1 MDKISA
7 IIVDDE
13 LLSLQML
20 EEMLH
25 KLDEVSL
32 LKTFTK
38 PKQAIN
44 YLIEN
49 PGIDLIFLDIMMP
62 EMGGFDFLKAL
73 QQFPLISPDIIFI
86 TGFEEYAVEAIRAAA
101 FDFLLKPIQ
110 QDELEQCIYR
120 YKIKCQ
126 KEIFADKYKLLFQR
140 LDPAQKIV
148 FNHHCGFVA
157 YHPDDIFYITA
168 DGNYCNLNLL
178 NGSQQLV
185 TMQIGHIEKLTSNQH
200 FFRINRSE
208 LINLKYFQSADQKE
222 KACHLRFNGT
232 SQKFETTPKK
242 IRELQKVLTG
252 F

>member
-1 MDKISA
+1 MNKIPA
-7 IIVDDE
+7 IAIDDE
-13 LLSLQML
+13 IHSL
-20 EEMLH
+20 EMIVGTL
-25 KLDEVSL
+25 KQIPELNLRNSFSNPKEALDYIIQNQEIQLV
-32 LKTFTK
+32 
-38 PKQAIN
+38 
-44 YLIEN
+44 
-49 PGIDLIFLDIMMP
+49 FLDIQMP
-62 EMGGFDFLKAL
+62 QMNGFDFVKEL
-73 QQFPLISPDIIFI
+73 QDYDLHPEIVFV
-86 TGFEEYAVEAIRAAA
+86 TGFEEYAIEAIRAAA

-168 DGNYCNLNLL
+168 DGNYCYINLL
-178 NGSQQLV
+178 NGSQQIV
-185 TMQIGHIEKLTSNQH
+185 TMQIGQIEKLTSNLH

-222 KACHLRFNGT
+222 KVCHLKYNGT
-232 SQKFETTPKK
+232 SHKFETTPKR
-242 IRELQKVLTG
+242 IRELQKMLSG
-252 F
+252 L